1 MKFNL
6 ENNALTIYLE
16 GQLNSYNA
24 ESVEKEI
31 NDIIE
36 GKNFTSLNLDF
47 DNLKY
52 ISSAGLRII
61 MSLKQRYNDITLKN
75 VHDDINDIFVMV
87 GFESIIKIERK

>member
-16 GQLNSYNA
+16 GQFNSYNA

-61 MSLKQRYNDITLKN
+61 MSLRQRYNDITLKN

-87 GFESIIKIERK
+87 GFETIIKIERK

>member
-16 GQLNSYNA
+16 GQFNSYNA

-87 GFESIIKIERK
+87 GFETIIKIERK